1 MTPTPRPKKVTA
13 KPAKAKPKATPARK
27 AVQGPKPAKAAKPAP
42 KAAKPARAAASRKPT
57 RRKPGRAKPAPLRSV
72 LVDGHLPDEVVIPLH
87 PTSPL
92 PPNEDLPPGVKP
104 PAVLTLLPEP
114 LAEEAPATPAA
125 GKRRDPLLAALRKG
139 AAPRQAAQP
148 RGAGMAMPGR
158 TVPLPPEA
166 PARKRRQDPELPPAT
181 VALPPAQAMEG
192 ESGAIEPAATLRE
205 AAGQGRKAAALLPPE
220 MPARKRRRDPELPPE
235 TVPLPPVH
243 LAHIPAPGV
252 QPLHLEPGDDGV
264 TQVPPLPPGHVEEE
278 SAMLVPGRAW
288 VRILLD
294 ETTQTHL
301 YQVVEP
307 VLSEDERKIFE
318 FLRDT
323 LIRTLEGRSSAG
335 RETKDWGGILLE
347 AARHAIKDHR
357 VRISGPGQQRVEY
370 HLLRDFLGFG
380 PIDVMMRDPMIEDI
394 SCDGPGIPLYLFHRR
409 YDSMR
414 TTVVFEDEV
423 ELDRFVIR
431 LAQRSGKHISVADPL
446 LDATLPDGSRL
457 QTTLSREITTRGS
470 SFTIRK
476 FRADPL
482 TPPDLIRYGTL
493 NSEMAAFMWFVM
505 EMGASFLL
513 AGGTASGKTTTLNA
527 ICQFIPPEKKIVS
540 IEDTREINLS
550 HENWIAGIT
559 RAGFGREGLGVKST
573 GAVDMYKLLES
584 ALRQRPEY
592 LLVGEVRGAEALTLF
607 QAMATGHAVYSTM
620 HADSVTSAIYRLENE
635 PINVPR
641 MMLQTLDLVLIQGQA
656 RVKGRLVRRI
666 KELSELVG
674 FDPDTKEILSNTVF
688 SWDPTEDKHVYLG
701 KSYILEQVMQTR
713 NLTEEQLLKE
723 WRQRIEVLDWMVASG
738 VRRYDEVASAVG
750 AYYRDPTRFLER
762 IRGKPA

>member
-1 MTPTPRPKKVTA
+1 VSATKAGRKSASPKKAAAARA
-13 KPAKAKPKATPARK
+13 KPAKAPAKA
-27 AVQGPKPAKAAKPAP
+27 KPAKG
-42 KAAKPARAAASRKPT
+42 ARAAQAPKPKRPAAKGKAKA
-57 RRKPGRAKPAPLRSV
+57 RRP
-72 LVDGHLPDEVVIPLH
+72 DGPIPIGELETVIPLPRAPAPPPPPPPVH
-87 PTSPL
+87 AAPARPPVPRGQAAATRTSVVLAP
-92 PPNEDLPPGVKP
+92 P
-104 PAVLTLLPEP
+104 PAV
-114 LAEEAPATPAA
+114 PA
-125 GKRRDPLLAALRKG
+125 RDPLMSALHGRTPTKVKAPPPTPEG
-139 AAPRQAAQP
+139 KRATSAKASAAAPH
-148 RGAGMAMPGR
+148 
-158 TVPLPPEA
+158 L
-166 PARKRRQDPELPPAT
+166 L
-181 VALPPAQAMEG
+181 
-192 ESGAIEPAATLRE
+192 AIP
-205 AAGQGRKAAALLPPE
+205 
-220 MPARKRRRDPELPPE
+220 
-235 TVPLPPVH
+235 
-243 LAHIPAPGV
+243 
-252 QPLHLEPGDDGV
+252 EPGHVAPTIGADDGV
-264 TQVPPLPPGHVEEE
+264 TQVPPLPPHHREVE

-294 ETTQTHL
+294 EDTQTTL
-301 YQVVEP
+301 YQVIEP
-307 VLSEDERKIFE
+307 VLSPEERAIFV

-323 LIRTLEGRSSAG
+323 LIRTLDGRSAAG
-335 RETKDWGGILLE
+335 REGRDWAGVLLE
-347 AARHAIKDHR
+347 ATRQAIKDHR
-357 VRISGPGQQRVEY
+357 VRIEGAGQERVEY
-370 HLLRDFLGFG
+370 HLLRDFLGYG

-414 TTVVFEDEV
+414 TTVVFTDET

-431 LAQRSGKHISVADPL
+431 LAQRSGKHISVADPM

-457 QTTLSREITTRGS
+457 QATLSREITTRGS

-493 NSEMAAFMWFVM
+493 NSEMASFMWFVM

-559 RAGFGREGLGVKST
+559 RAGFGREGLGVKSS

-620 HADSVTSAIYRLENE
+620 HADSVPSAIYRLENE

-641 MMLQTLDLVLIQGQA
+641 MMLQTLDIVLIQGQA
-656 RVKGRLVRRI
+656 RVGGKMVRRI
-666 KELSELVG
+666 KEISELVG

-688 SWDPTEDKHVYLG
+688 QWDPVGDKHVYLG
-701 KSYILEQVMQTR
+701 KSYILEQVMQAR
-713 NLTEEQLLKE
+713 NLTEEQLLQE
-723 WRQRIEVLDWMVASG
+723 WRQRVEVLDWMVRSG
-738 VRRYDEVASAVG
+738 VRRYDEVAAAVG
-750 AYYRDPTRFLER
+750 SYYRDSQRVLAKA
-762 IRGKPA
+762 RGKAA